1 MVESYVFKSRNK
13 KSSSLKRVR
22 AKRSNGLFR
31 LVRNDAM
38 FFYEPALI
46 PPPTS
51 NALLENGPWMK
62 IYGFIVLKK
71 NVWFSIGREICLW
84 CMSSTLNRIRA
95 VCWEAWAVDGS
106 GEAGFLKWKSGS
118 ELTIFGHVFFFKIGF
133 FRCYLNMFSSVYSL
147 HLLESTN
154 DSNDHDGIHL
164 KRLETTDFSLNLW
177 NWPLQDLTSLSWFLF
192 NKLKNWLKETL
203 WVLQLGMKSEQNLRF
218 FFWSKIAG
226 GKTTWEILRSSNW
239 KTFFVVPR
247 RYES

>member
-1 MVESYVFKSRNK
+1 MVVSYVFKSRNK

-118 ELTIFGHVFFFKIGF
+118 ELTIFGHVFFQNRIFSLLPQHVF
-133 FRCYLNMFSSVYSL
+133 FRLFSSPFGKYQWFQWSWRN
-147 HLLESTN
+147 SF
-154 DSNDHDGIHL
+154 
-164 KRLETTDFSLNLW
+164 ETTGNDWFQLEPMELAASRLDF
-177 NWPLQDLTSLSWFLF
+177 T
-192 NKLKNWLKETL
+192 KLI
-203 WVLQLGMKSEQNLRF
+203 F
-218 FFWSKIAG
+218 I
-226 GKTTWEILRSSNW
+226 
-239 KTFFVVPR
+239 
-247 RYES
+247 